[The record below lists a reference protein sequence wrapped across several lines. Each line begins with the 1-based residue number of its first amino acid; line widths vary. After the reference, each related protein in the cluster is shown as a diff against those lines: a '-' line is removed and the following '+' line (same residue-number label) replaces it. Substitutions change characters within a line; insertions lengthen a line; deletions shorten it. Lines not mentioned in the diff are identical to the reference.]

1 MIDGYIDNTMTV
13 DNINDTKIV
22 NILDKTKYIESI
34 TKFKKCS
41 CKRTIIYEV
50 QKVSLK

>member
-1 MIDGYIDNTMTV
+1 MINGHIDNTMTV
-13 DNINDTKIV
+13 GNINDTMIV
-22 NILDKTKYIESI
+22 NIIDKTKVIESI

>member
-1 MIDGYIDNTMTV
+1 MIDGHIDNTMTV
-13 DNINDTKIV
+13 NII
-22 NILDKTKYIESI
+22 DKTKYIESI

-50 QKVSLK
+50 QKVSLKHSKTNNKF

>member
-1 MIDGYIDNTMTV
+1 MIDGHIDNTMTV
-13 DNINDTKIV
+13 GNINDIMIV
-22 NILDKTKYIESI
+22 NILDKTKYKESI

-41 CKRTIIYEV
+41 CTRTIIYEV